1 MDSEII
7 ATLIHENEQGNIKIE
22 TLNKEVQTLNKEV
35 QTLSKEIDTLNEE
48 VQALCQD
55 LRTLNQDNKELSQEN
70 KYLSK
75 ENQELSEENEL
86 IKRKLADEE
95 EISIVLSKRIELVEQ
110 DFRRYVEKMQ
120 LYLSYKKS
128 NEKQIE
134 EILIEERQIYNEY
147 NDEIVYEKP
156 KLCRS
161 TNIHEWINDDM
172 IYSLEI

>member
-22 TLNKEVQTLNKEV
+22 TLNKEVQTL
-35 QTLSKEIDTLNEE
+35 TKEIDTLNKEI
-48 VQALCQD
+48 QALCQD

-134 EILIEERQIYNEY
+134 ERLIDNEY

>member
-7 ATLIHENEQGNIKIE
+7 ATLIHENEQGNIKNE
-22 TLNKEVQTLNKEV
+22 TLNKEIHTIREEND
-35 QTLSKEIDTLNEE
+35 TLSEEI
-48 VQALCQD
+48 QALCQD
-55 LRTLNQDNKELSQEN
+55 LRTLNQ
-70 KYLSK
+70 

-134 EILIEERQIYNEY
+134 ERLIDNEY
-147 NDEIVYEKP
+147 NDEIIYEKP

-161 TNIHEWINDDM
+161 TNIHEWRNDDM